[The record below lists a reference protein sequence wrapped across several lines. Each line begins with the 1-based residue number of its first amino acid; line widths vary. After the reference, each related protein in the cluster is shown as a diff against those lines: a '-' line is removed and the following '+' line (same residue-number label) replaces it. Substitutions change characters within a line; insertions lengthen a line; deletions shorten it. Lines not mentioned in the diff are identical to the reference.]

1 MLTFDT
7 SKGDSQQD
15 SDSPSNM
22 TSSTPQWHSI
32 PPSPSHATC
41 NVYLIQAGGLTI
53 PKDLVLLPKPE
64 TPNGSIDRKD
74 TDIGETY
81 YAPDYVFLVHHLPS
95 DTQILFDLGI
105 RPDLDSLPPY
115 LKKNVLPSFPCWP
128 KSPAEL
134 LKKWGT
140 KEQQPENVKAVMFS
154 HMHFD
159 HVGDGAKAGFGS
171 AEMWVG
177 PTCCTY
183 ARPGYPVE
191 KNAPTLSETLP
202 SDGSRKIVEWR
213 ISDEKLKKIGDK
225 RTGLVEKGK
234 REGKYEGIILR
245 DPDEEEKGEGKDG
258 GWIKV
263 GSFEHAFDVWGDGS
277 AYVFDAPGHSAGHQ
291 HLLVRVQSSHSNA
304 SGGEWRPLG
313 SIGASIVQRG
323 FASELCA
330 ELYIDLMQEEREENC
345 RRQRTKG

>member
-1 MLTFDT
+1 
-7 SKGDSQQD
+7 
-15 SDSPSNM
+15 
-22 TSSTPQWHSI
+22 
-32 PPSPSHATC
+32 
-41 NVYLIQAGGLTI
+41 
-53 PKDLVLLPKPE
+53 
-64 TPNGSIDRKD
+64 
-74 TDIGETY
+74 
-81 YAPDYVFLVHHLPS
+81 
-95 DTQILFDLGI
+95 
-105 RPDLDSLPPY
+105 
-115 LKKNVLPSFPCWP
+115 
-128 KSPAEL
+128 
-134 LKKWGT
+134 
-140 KEQQPENVKAVMFS
+140 
-154 HMHFD
+154 MHFD

-304 SGGEWRPLG
+304 SGGEEDSDSFVMLAGDCYHHPDLLKEPRRMARPPYSKSTMHSDPEAALDTITRAHEMSKRDNIWVLG
-313 SIGASIVQRG
+313 AHDFSIGEAIKPGVKEIEGLVLVNDWR
-323 FASELCA
+323 
-330 ELYIDLMQEEREENC
+330 D
-345 RRQRTKG
+345 KGWKKA